1 MKISIRSV
9 KRIMADLQDR
19 GMIIRK
25 GNNRFEEVV
34 AFANGIGGKI
44 IFGVEDKT
52 GKIVGVDRESI
63 FQTMDAI
70 TNAISDSCEPRI
82 IPDVTVKAGV

>member
-1 MKISIRSV
+1 
-9 KRIMADLQDR
+9 MADLQDR

>member
-63 FQTMDAI
+63 FRTMDAI